1 MQENLVIKT
10 ILNRKS
16 VRQFSDKPVEK
27 DKILTIL
34 RAGMSAPSARN
45 RQPWKFV
52 VVDDKDLLKA
62 MGAELPHAKMLLN
75 SPLGIVVCGDISNKE
90 DRTANTFWVQDCCA
104 AVENIL
110 IATEALGLGA
120 VWTACYPKE
129 DRVEIPQRILN
140 LPEYI
145 VPLWG
150 IQNRIILLLKNGMK
164 KILFIINIRNKNGY
178 CLPLKSEGGFFPN
191 PERVLIAP
199 QALYIPFS

>member
-27 DKILTIL
+27 DKIMTIL

-52 VVDDKDLLKA
+52 VVDDKDLLRA
-62 MGAELPHAKMLLN
+62 MGNELPHAKMLLN
-75 SPLGIVVCGDISNKE
+75 SPLGIVVCGDIRNKY
-90 DRTANTFWVQDCCA
+90 DRTANTFWMQDCCA

-140 LPEYI
+140 LPQDI
-145 VPLWG
+145 VPLCVIPMGYPKTDSSPIEKW
-150 IQNRIILLLKNGMK
+150 NEENIIY
-164 KILFIINIRNKNGY
+164 NKY
-178 CLPLKSEGGFFPN
+178 CE
-191 PERVLIAP
+191 
-199 QALYIPFS
+199 

>member
-27 DKILTIL
+27 DKIMTIL

-52 VVDDKDLLKA
+52 VVDDKDLLRA
-62 MGAELPHAKMLLN
+62 MGNELPHAKMLLN
-75 SPLGIVVCGDISNKE
+75 SPLGIVVCGDIRDKE
-90 DRTANTFWVQDCCA
+90 DVTAQTSWVQDCSA

-110 IATEALGLGA
+110 LAAESLGLGA

-129 DRVEIPQRILN
+129 ERVEIPRRILN
-140 LPEYI
+140 LPDGI
-145 VPLWG
+145 VPLCVIPIG
-150 IQNRIILLLKNGMK
+150 YPKTKNEP
-164 KILFIINIRNKNGY
+164 INKWNENNVIYNKQS
-178 CLPLKSEGGFFPN
+178 K
-191 PERVLIAP
+191 
-199 QALYIPFS
+199 